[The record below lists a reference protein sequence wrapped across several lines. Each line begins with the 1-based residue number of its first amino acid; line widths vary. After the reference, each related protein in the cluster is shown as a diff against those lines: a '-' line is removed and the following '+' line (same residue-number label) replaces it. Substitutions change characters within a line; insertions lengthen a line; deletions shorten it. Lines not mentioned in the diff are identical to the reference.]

1 MANSRKS
8 PRRND
13 RAGLPLEFERALED
27 ILARVCV
34 SAPDTAPVLA
44 VAYSGG
50 LDSSVLLHLTREFAQ
65 RRGLLLYALHIHHG
79 LSTNADAWLQHCSEQ
94 ASRLGV
100 PFHAAQ
106 VKVNSS
112 DRRGVEEAARLARYS
127 QLGIMCRQAGAT
139 ILLTG
144 QHQDDQAET
153 VLLQMVR
160 GAGVAGLSGMP
171 VLQQDGALLGDGVA
185 LARPLLGVARTA
197 LEHAARQRHL
207 DYVSDESNLD
217 LRYRRN
223 GVRHILF
230 PVMQSEFPGFPSR
243 LARVAAHMQAAQCL
257 LDELAQ
263 ADLAAC
269 AADRQGERL
278 DLAALKRL
286 STERTGNLLRYW
298 LYRRG
303 VGLPSTARLEEIRWQ
318 MFEAGADSHPC
329 FDFGIVQLR
338 RVGNYLEIHP
348 AVAAVSHPTIVLRW
362 HGQHAIDVPEW
373 NGCLLFESTAG
384 AGLAPGRLR
393 AGALTIRPRS
403 GSERL
408 QPALNRPSKNLKQLF
423 QERAVPSWQ
432 RPSLPLLYLDQ
443 QLVFV
448 GGLGM
453 NMRAELVSPG
463 IAIRWRPSTALQL
476 DRE

>member
-1 MANSRKS
+1 
-8 PRRND
+8 
-13 RAGLPLEFERALED
+13 
-27 ILARVCV
+27 
-34 SAPDTAPVLA
+34 
-44 VAYSGG
+44 
-50 LDSSVLLHLTREFAQ
+50 
-65 RRGLLLYALHIHHG
+65 LLLYALHIHHG